1 MINRCIMLRM
11 LFCVSL
17 LGAVSAFSLLD
28 AHGNHDAFWSS
39 QVAFS
44 DPPALLD
51 GDNDRY
57 VPPAPVTL
65 LLLTLV
71 LMVVLLPAM
80 VPDYRTQHRASIRV
94 RGPPR
99 RF

>member
-17 LGAVSAFSLLD
+17 LGAISAVSWLD
-28 AHGNHDAFWSS
+28 AQGDHGAFWSS

-65 LLLTLV
+65 FLLTLV
-71 LMVVLLPAM
+71 LSVVLLPAL
-80 VPDYRTQHRASIRV
+80 VPGYRTLQRENIRV